1 MSKGIWS
8 DHLVRRFARLNS
20 LRVLNGEEAYT
31 TRESSPSGMFASD
44 PFVGN
49 ATMVFRDLDGYYRGS
64 GLVKYNCLT
73 PSVLFKN
80 IDVEVWLYNP
90 KTTREIAAEVARRY
104 GVPIDP
110 SWVVD
115 KPFDFTVMPKTVE
128 IEFARTDFTPRSFLS
143 VTVRRADADVGQIF
157 KSTVLSSPK
166 VPFTLL
172 DSRSNAEFSYQYDF
186 TPSNPE
192 EVKQLKAYPAVR
204 IIDLSQYRD
213 NPAMTVLSDLIAA
226 RTDWNPRY
234 EVASG
239 LTASDLCFRGSQMV
253 YNGRSVNYVPA
264 EPHLPSAD
272 TWYENVL
279 VVRFDATHSGVQGL
293 AFFHYNNLG

>member
-31 TRESSPSGMFASD
+31 TRESSPSVKFASD

-64 GLVKYNCLT
+64 GLVNYNCLT

-128 IEFARTDFTPRSFLS
+128 IEFARTDFTPRNFLN

-204 IIDLSQYRD
+204 ITDLSQYRD

-226 RTDWNPRY
+226 RTDWKPRY

-239 LTASDLCFRGSQMV
+239 LTASDLCFRGSRMV

>member
-31 TRESSPSGMFASD
+31 TRETSPTGMSPSSV
-44 PFVGN
+44 FVGD
-49 ATMVFRDLDGYYRGS
+49 ATMVFRDLNGYYRGS
-64 GLVKYNCLT
+64 GLVKYKCLT

-90 KTTREIAAEVARRY
+90 KTIREIVAEVARRY
-104 GVPIDP
+104 GVAIDP
-110 SWVVD
+110 AWAVD
-115 KPFDFTVMPKTVE
+115 GAFDYTTLPKTITVE
-128 IEFARTDFTPRSFLS
+128 FNRTHFTNQDFLN
-143 VTVRRADADVGQIF
+143 VTVRRADASVEQIF
-157 KSTVLSSPK
+157 TNTVLNSPK

-172 DSRSNAEFSYQYDF
+172 DARINAEFSYQTDF

-192 EVKQLKAYPAVR
+192 ECKQLKEYPVGL
-204 IIDLSQYRD
+204 ISDLSQYRD
-213 NPAMTVLSDLIAA
+213 VPAMTVLTDLIAS
-226 RTDWNPRY
+226 RTDWTPQY
-234 EVASG
+234 EVEAG
-239 LTASDLCFRGSQMV
+239 LKPTDICFRGSQLV
-253 YNGRSVNYVPA
+253 YNGRTTGYVPA
-264 EPHLPSAD
+264 EPHQPSAD

>member
-20 LRVLNGEEAYT
+20 LRVLKGEEAYV
-31 TRESSPSGMFASD
+31 TRESSPDGMS
-44 PFVGN
+44 PSSLFVGN
-49 ATMVFRDLDGYYRGS
+49 ATMVFRDLGGYYRGS

-90 KTTREIAAEVARRY
+90 KTIREIVAEVARRY

-110 SWVVD
+110 AWAVD
-115 KPFDFTVMPKTVE
+115 GPFDFTVLPKTVQ
-128 IEFARTDFTPRSFLS
+128 IEFKRTNFTNQDFLN

-172 DSRSNAEFSYQYDF
+172 DSRTNAEFSYQYDF

-192 EVKQLKAYPAVR
+192 EVKQLKEYPAGL
-204 IIDLSQYRD
+204 ITDLSQYRD
-213 NPAMTVLSDLIAA
+213 VPAMTVLSDLIAA
-226 RTDWNPRY
+226 RTDWKPQF
-234 EVASG
+234 EVAAG
-239 LTASDLCFRGSQMV
+239 LTASDLCFRGSQLV
-253 YNGRSVNYVPA
+253 YNGRSINYVPA

>member
-31 TRESSPSGMFASD
+31 TRESSPSVVFVSD

-128 IEFARTDFTPRSFLS
+128 IEFARTDFTPRNFLN

-186 TPSNPE
+186 TPSNLE

>member
-31 TRESSPSGMFASD
+31 TRESSPSGKPALD

-64 GLVKYNCLT
+64 GLVNYNCLT

-128 IEFARTDFTPRSFLS
+128 IEFARTDFTPRNFLN

-226 RTDWNPRY
+226 RTDWKPRY

>member
-31 TRESSPSGMFASD
+31 TRESSPSVRFVSE

-64 GLVKYNCLT
+64 GLVNYNCLT

-128 IEFARTDFTPRSFLS
+128 IEFDRTDFTPRNFLS

-226 RTDWNPRY
+226 RTDWKPRY

>member
-31 TRESSPSGMFASD
+31 TRESSPSGRFASD

-226 RTDWNPRY
+226 RTDWKPRY

>member
-20 LRVLNGEEAYT
+20 LRVLKGEEAFV
-31 TRESSPSGMFASD
+31 TRESSPTGMS
-44 PFVGN
+44 PSSLFVGD
-49 ATMVFRDLDGYYRGS
+49 ATMVFRDLGGYYRGS
-64 GLVKYNCLT
+64 GLVKYNCLM

-90 KTTREIAAEVARRY
+90 KTIREIVAEVARRY

-110 SWVVD
+110 TWVVD
-115 KPFDFTVMPKTVE
+115 GPFDYTDLPKTITVE
-128 IEFARTDFTPRSFLS
+128 FKRTNFTNQDFLN
-143 VTVRRADADVGQIF
+143 VTVRRAVADVGEIF
-157 KSTVLSSPK
+157 TNTVLSTPK

-172 DSRSNAEFSYQYDF
+172 DSRTNAEFSYHADF

-192 EVKQLKAYPAVR
+192 ECKQLKEYPAD
-204 IIDLSQYRD
+204 IIVDASQYHD
-213 NPAMTVLSDLIAA
+213 VPAFTVLTDLIAS
-226 RTDWNPRY
+226 RTDWTPQY

-239 LTASDLCFRGSQMV
+239 LKLTDLCFRGSQMV
-253 YNGRSVNYVPA
+253 YNGSTQGYVSA

>member
-31 TRESSPSGMFASD
+31 TRESSPSGKPALD

-64 GLVKYNCLT
+64 GLVNYNCLT

-128 IEFARTDFTPRSFLS
+128 IKFARTDFTPRNFLN

-226 RTDWNPRY
+226 RTDWKPRY